1 MASARLAAIVAMA
14 AVTSGCGRGPGV
26 YDLSVKD
33 AYARLAQNT
42 LEDFS
47 FAQQC
52 GILIHLTPDGL
63 PDQSV
68 TWHVTS
74 SGQEM
79 LSFTARLT
87 EVGSSRTKVDIDVSR
102 DPDGTEAYAGKDFY
116 PRPALSQPLRP
127 ALAEAIGAVLE
138 GRKFDAGRIPKPEKS
153 DSVCDIQRGGLE
165 AGHRFSVNDEDLS
178 SFSPG
183 S

>member
-1 MASARLAAIVAMA
+1 MASARLAAILMVAA
-14 AVTSGCGRGPGV
+14 LLSGCGRGPGV
-26 YDLSVKD
+26 YDLSVHD
-33 AYARLAQNT
+33 AYERLAQNT

-52 GILIHLTPDGL
+52 GILIHLVPEGM

-87 EVGSSRTKVDIDVSR
+87 PQGEKRTKVDIDVSK
-102 DPDGTEAYAGKDFY
+102 DSNGGEAYSGDDNY
-116 PRPALSQPLRP
+116 VRPALRQPVRP
-127 ALAEAIGAVLE
+127 GLEEAISAVLE
-138 GRKFDAGRIPKPEKS
+138 GRKFDPQRVPKPEQA
-153 DSVCDIQRGGLE
+153 DSVCNVQRNGLE
-165 AGHRFSVNDEDLS
+165 AGHRFSVDDE
-178 SFSPG
+178 PG
-183 S
+183 TWTR